1 MADEKMNLTEKLQK
15 IQVEL
20 KAPKNLH
27 NSFGNY
33 NYRNAE
39 GILEALKPF
48 ETKYKVAFTITD
60 DVVGISDRVYV
71 RAVASILDVESDAE
85 ICSIGWA
92 REAPT
97 KKGMDDSQL
106 TGATSSYARKYALS
120 GLLLLDDTKDAD
132 SDEYAEQTK
141 PDFSKYD
148 KLAPRKALLS
158 LFQDFGLD
166 GNVICQSCGINNS
179 STDEDFKNAIE
190 YTKGLI
196 TG

>member
-1 MADEKMNLTEKLQK
+1 MADEKMNLKEKLQK

-27 NSFGNY
+27 NKFGDF

-39 GILEALKPF
+39 GILEAVKPF
-48 ETKYKVAFTITD
+48 EKKYKVAFR
-60 DVVGISDRVYV
+60 ISDEVDGVLDRVYV
-71 RAVASILDVESDAE
+71 KAVASILDVESEEE
-85 ICSIGWA
+85 ICSVGWA
-92 REAPT
+92 REAVT
-97 KKGMDDSQL
+97 KKGMDDAQV
-106 TGATSSYARKYALS
+106 TGAASSYARKYALS

-132 SDEYAEQTK
+132 SM

-148 KLAPRKALLS
+148 NLPPRKALMS

-166 GNVICQSCGINNS
+166 GKAICQTCGINNS
-179 STDEDFKNAIE
+179 SKDEDFKEAIE

>member
-1 MADEKMNLTEKLQK
+1 M
-15 IQVEL
+15 
-20 KAPKNLH
+20 
-27 NSFGNY
+27 
-33 NYRNAE
+33 
-39 GILEALKPF
+39 KPF
-48 ETKYKVAFTITD
+48 EKKYKVTFNLSD
-60 DVVGISDRVYV
+60 EVVGISDRVYV
-71 RAVASILDVESDAE
+71 KAVASILDVESEEE
-85 ICSIGWA
+85 ICSVGWA
-92 REAPT
+92 RESAT
-97 KKGMDDSQL
+97 KKGMDDSQI
-106 TGATSSYARKYALS
+106 TGTASSYARKYALS

-166 GNVICQSCGINNS
+166 GNVICQTCGINNS
-179 STDEDFKNAIE
+179 STDKDFKEAIE

>member
-1 MADEKMNLTEKLQK
+1 MADEKMNLKEKLQK

-27 NSFGNY
+27 NKFGDF

-39 GILEALKPF
+39 GILEAVKPF
-48 ETKYKVAFTITD
+48 ETKYNVAFTITD
-60 DVVGISDRVYV
+60 EVIGILDRVYV
-71 RAVASILDVESDAE
+71 KAIASIMDVETEDE
-85 ICSIGWA
+85 ICSVGYA

-97 KKGMDDSQL
+97 KKGMDDSQI
-106 TGATSSYARKYALS
+106 TGSASSYARKYALS

-132 SDEYAEQTK
+132 SEV
-141 PDFSKYD
+141 DFSEYD
-148 KLAPRKALLS
+148 KLAPRKALMS

-166 GNVICQSCGINNS
+166 GKAICQTCGIDNS

>member
-1 MADEKMNLTEKLQK
+1 MADEKMNLKEKLQN

-39 GILEALKPF
+39 GILEAVKPF

-60 DVVGISDRVYV
+60 EVVGISDRVYV
-71 RAVASILDVESDAE
+71 KAVASILDVESDAE
-85 ICSIGWA
+85 ICSVGWA
-92 REAPT
+92 RETLT
-97 KKGMDDSQL
+97 KKGMDDAQI
-106 TGATSSYARKYALS
+106 TGAASSYARKYALS

-132 SDEYAEQTK
+132 SDEYSK

-148 KLAPRKALLS
+148 NLTPRQALLS
-158 LFQDFGLD
+158 LFVDFGLD
-166 GNVICQSCGINNS
+166 GKAICQTCGIDNS

>member
-1 MADEKMNLTEKLQK
+1 MADEKMNLKEKLQK

-27 NSFGNY
+27 NKFGDF

-39 GILEALKPF
+39 GILEAVKPF
-48 ETKYKVAFTITD
+48 EKKYKVAFRISD
-60 DVVGISDRVYV
+60 DVVGVLDRVYV
-71 RAVASILDVESDAE
+71 KAVASIFDVESEEE
-85 ICSIGWA
+85 ICSVGWA
-92 REAPT
+92 REAVT
-97 KKGMDDSQL
+97 KKGMDDAQV
-106 TGATSSYARKYALS
+106 TGAASSYARKYALS

-132 SDEYAEQTK
+132 SDEYHEQTK

-158 LFQDFGLD
+158 LFVDFGLD
-166 GNVICQSCGINNS
+166 GKAICQTCGINNS
-179 STDEDFKNAIE
+179 STDEDFKEAIE

>member
-1 MADEKMNLTEKLQK
+1 MADEKMNLKEKLQK

-20 KAPKNLH
+20 KAPKNLK

-48 ETKYKVAFTITD
+48 EKKYKVAFTITD
-60 DVVGISDRVYV
+60 EVVGVSDRVYV
-71 RAVASILDVESDAE
+71 KAVASILDVESDAE
-85 ICSIGWA
+85 ICSVGWA

-132 SDEYAEQTK
+132 SDEYHEQTK

-148 KLAPRKALLS
+148 KLAPRKALLE
-158 LFQDFGLD
+158 LFKDHQLD
-166 GNVICQSCGINNS
+166 GKAICQTCNITNDS
-179 STDEDFKNAIE
+179 SDEDFKEAIE

>member
-1 MADEKMNLTEKLQK
+1 MADEKTNLKEKLQK

-27 NSFGNY
+27 NSFGDF

-39 GILEALKPF
+39 GILEAVKPF
-48 ETKYKVAFTITD
+48 ENKYKVAFRISD
-60 DVVGISDRVYV
+60 DVVGVLDRVYV
-71 RAVASILDVESDAE
+71 KAVASILDVESDEE
-85 ICSIGWA
+85 ICSVGWA
-92 REAPT
+92 RETLT
-97 KKGMDDSQL
+97 KKGMDDAQI
-106 TGATSSYARKYALS
+106 TGAASSYARKYALS

-132 SDEYAEQTK
+132 SDEYSK

-148 KLAPRKALLS
+148 NLTPRQALLS
-158 LFQDFGLD
+158 LFVDFGLD
-166 GNVICQSCGINNS
+166 GKAICQTCGINNS
-179 STDEDFKNAIE
+179 STDKDFKEAIE

>member
-1 MADEKMNLTEKLQK
+1 MADEKMNLKEKLQK

-27 NSFGNY
+27 NKFGDF

-48 ETKYKVAFTITD
+48 EKKYNVAFTITD
-60 DVVGISDRVYV
+60 EVIGILDRVYV
-71 RAVASILDVESDAE
+71 KAIASILDVETEDE
-85 ICSIGWA
+85 ICSVGYA
-92 REAPT
+92 REALT
-97 KKGMDDSQL
+97 KKGMDDSQI
-106 TGATSSYARKYALS
+106 TGAASSYARKYALS

-132 SDEYAEQTK
+132 SDEYSK
-141 PDFSKYD
+141 PDFSEYD
-148 KLAPRKALLS
+148 KLAPRKALMS

-166 GNVICQSCGINNS
+166 GKVICQTCGIDNS

>member
-1 MADEKMNLTEKLQK
+1 MNLKEKLQK

-20 KAPKNLH
+20 KAPKNLN

-33 NYRNAE
+33 KYRNAE
-39 GILEALKPF
+39 GILEAVKPF
-48 ETKYKVAFTITD
+48 EKKYNVAFNITD
-60 DVVGISDRVYV
+60 EVIGILDRVYV
-71 RAVASILDVESDAE
+71 KAIASILDVETDDE
-85 ICSIGWA
+85 ICSVGYA

-97 KKGMDDSQL
+97 KKGMDDSQI
-106 TGATSSYARKYALS
+106 TGAASSYARKYALS

-166 GNVICQSCGINNS
+166 GNVICQTCGINNS
-179 STDEDFKNAIE
+179 STDKDFKEAIE

>member
-1 MADEKMNLTEKLQK
+1 MADEKMNLKEKLQN

-20 KAPKNLH
+20 KAPKNLK

-48 ETKYKVAFTITD
+48 EKKYKVAFTITD
-60 DVVGISDRVYV
+60 EVVGISDRVYV
-71 RAVASILDVESDAE
+71 KAVASILDVESDTE
-85 ICSIGWA
+85 ICSVGWA

-132 SDEYAEQTK
+132 SDEYHEQTK

-148 KLAPRKALLS
+148 KLAPRKALLE
-158 LFQDFGLD
+158 LFQDFQLD
-166 GNVICQSCGINNS
+166 GRAICQTCNITNDSL
-179 STDEDFKNAIE
+179 DEDFKEAIE

>member
-1 MADEKMNLTEKLQK
+1 MADEKANLKEKLQN

-20 KAPKNLH
+20 KAPKNLY
-27 NSFGNY
+27 NSYAKFH
-33 NYRNAE
+33 YRNAE

-48 ETKYKVAFTITD
+48 EKKYNVMFRISD

-71 RAVASILDVESDAE
+71 KAVASILDVESEEE
-85 ICSIGWA
+85 ICSVGWA
-92 REAPT
+92 REALT
-97 KKGMDDSQL
+97 KKGMDDSQI
-106 TGATSSYARKYALS
+106 TGTASSYARKYALS

-132 SDEYAEQTK
+132 SEV
-141 PDFSKYD
+141 DFSEYD
-148 KLAPRKALLS
+148 KLAPRKALLA

-166 GNVICQSCGINNS
+166 GKAICQTCNITNDSL
-179 STDEDFKNAIE
+179 DEDFKNAIE

>member
-1 MADEKMNLTEKLQK
+1 MADEKMNLKEKLQK

-33 NYRNAE
+33 SYRNAE

-48 ETKYKVAFTITD
+48 EKKYNVAFTITD
-60 DVVGISDRVYV
+60 EVIGILDRVYV
-71 RAVASILDVESDAE
+71 KAIASILDVETEDE
-85 ICSIGWA
+85 ICSVGYA
-92 REAPT
+92 REALT
-97 KKGMDDSQL
+97 KKGMDDSQI
-106 TGATSSYARKYALS
+106 TGAASSYARKYALS

-132 SDEYAEQTK
+132 SDEYSK
-141 PDFSKYD
+141 PDFSEYD
-148 KLAPRKALLS
+148 KLAPRKALMS

-166 GNVICQSCGINNS
+166 GKVICQTCGIDNS

>member
-1 MADEKMNLTEKLQK
+1 MREKLQQ
-15 IQVEL
+15 IQVKL

-27 NSFGNY
+27 NKFGDF

-48 ETKYKVAFTITD
+48 EAEYKVAFNITD
-60 DVVGISDRVYV
+60 EVIGVLDRVYV
-71 RAVASILDVESDAE
+71 KAIASILDVETEDE
-85 ICSIGWA
+85 ICSVGYA

-97 KKGMDDSQL
+97 KKGMDESQI
-106 TGATSSYARKYALS
+106 TGAASSYARKYALS

-132 SDEYAEQTK
+132 SDEYHEQTK

-148 KLAPRKALLS
+148 KLAPRKALLE
-158 LFQDFGLD
+158 LFKDYQLD
-166 GNVICQSCGINNS
+166 GKAICQTCNITNDSL
-179 STDEDFKNAIE
+179 DEDFKEAIE

>member
-1 MADEKMNLTEKLQK
+1 MADEKMNLKGKLQK

-39 GILEALKPF
+39 GILEAVKPF
-48 ETKYKVAFTITD
+48 EKKYKVMFRISD
-60 DVVGISDRVYV
+60 EVVGVLDRVYV
-71 RAVASILDVESDAE
+71 KAVASILDIESDEE
-85 ICSIGWA
+85 ICSVGWA
-92 REAPT
+92 RESAT
-97 KKGMDDSQL
+97 KKGMDDSQI
-106 TGATSSYARKYALS
+106 TGTASSYARKYALS

-158 LFQDFGLD
+158 LFVDFGLD
-166 GNVICQSCGINNS
+166 GNVICQTCGINNS
-179 STDEDFKNAIE
+179 STDEDFKGAIE

>member
-1 MADEKMNLTEKLQK
+1 MADEKTNLKEKLQN

-20 KAPKNLH
+20 KAPKNLK

-48 ETKYKVAFTITD
+48 EKKYKVAFTITD
-60 DVVGISDRVYV
+60 EVVGISDRVYV
-71 RAVASILDVESDAE
+71 KAVASILDVESDAE
-85 ICSIGWA
+85 ICSVGWA

-132 SDEYAEQTK
+132 SDEYHEQTK

-148 KLAPRKALLS
+148 KLAPRKALLE
-158 LFQDFGLD
+158 LFQDFQLD
-166 GNVICQSCGINNS
+166 GKAICQTCNITNDSL
-179 STDEDFKNAIE
+179 DEDFKEAIE

>member
-1 MADEKMNLTEKLQK
+1 MADEKMNLKEKLQK

-27 NSFGNY
+27 NSFGDF

-39 GILEALKPF
+39 GILEAVKPF
-48 ETKYKVAFTITD
+48 EKKYKVIFNLSD
-60 DVVGISDRVYV
+60 EVVGISERVYV
-71 RAVASILDVESDAE
+71 KAVASILDVETDEE
-85 ICSIGWA
+85 ICSVGWA
-92 REAPT
+92 REAAT
-97 KKGMDDSQL
+97 KKGMDDSQI
-106 TGATSSYARKYALS
+106 TGTASSYARKYALS

-148 KLAPRKALLS
+148 KLAPRKALMS
-158 LFQDFGLD
+158 LFVDFGLD
-166 GNVICQSCGINNS
+166 GNVICQTCGINNS
-179 STDEDFKNAIE
+179 STDADFKNAIE

>member
-1 MADEKMNLTEKLQK
+1 MADEKTNLKEKLQK

-39 GILEALKPF
+39 GILEAVKPF
-48 ETKYKVAFTITD
+48 EKKYKVAFTITD
-60 DVVGISDRVYV
+60 EVVGISDRVYV
-71 RAVASILDVESDAE
+71 KAVASILDVESDAE
-85 ICSIGWA
+85 ICSVGWA

-132 SDEYAEQTK
+132 SDEYHEQTK

-148 KLAPRKALLS
+148 NLAPRKALLA

-166 GNVICQSCGINNS
+166 GKAICQTCNITNDSL
-179 STDEDFKNAIE
+179 DEDFKEAIE

>member
-1 MADEKMNLTEKLQK
+1 MADEKTNLKEKLQK

-48 ETKYKVAFTITD
+48 EKKYKVAFRISD

-71 RAVASILDVESDAE
+71 KAVASILDVESDEE
-85 ICSIGWA
+85 ICSVGWA
-92 REAPT
+92 RETLT
-97 KKGMDDSQL
+97 KKGMDDAQI
-106 TGATSSYARKYALS
+106 TGAASSYARKYALS

-132 SDEYAEQTK
+132 SDEYSK

-148 KLAPRKALLS
+148 NLTPRQALLS
-158 LFQDFGLD
+158 LFVDFGLD
-166 GNVICQSCGINNS
+166 GKAICQTCGINNS
-179 STDEDFKNAIE
+179 STDEDFKEAIE

>member
-1 MADEKMNLTEKLQK
+1 MADEKTNLKEKLQK

-27 NSFGNY
+27 NSFGDF

-48 ETKYKVAFTITD
+48 EKKYKVAFIITD
-60 DVVGISDRVYV
+60 EVVGISDRVYV
-71 RAVASILDVESDAE
+71 KAVASILDVESDAE
-85 ICSIGWA
+85 ICSVGWA

-132 SDEYAEQTK
+132 SDEYHEQTK

-148 KLAPRKALLS
+148 KLAPRKALLA
-158 LFQDFGLD
+158 LFQDFQLD
-166 GNVICQSCGINNS
+166 GKAICQTCNITNDSL
-179 STDEDFKNAIE
+179 DEDFKEAIE